1 MCVLH
6 VTSESVSF
14 SAYVARSA
22 LPVYRSHEKGD
33 TLGRGKRKPYQDYGF
48 SCVVSEREWT
58 DLSGQIEDA
67 ATFLRQYEIEL
78 QKLIATHPV
87 DDIRLDFPYSCRL
100 DERIF
105 AQFDYL
111 PPEFLKMAGSLG
123 IGIELSHY
131 PASEADGDSEQIV
144 PPDRR

>member
-1 MCVLH
+1 MCILH
-6 VTSESVSF
+6 ITSEAVSF
-14 SAYVARSA
+14 SAYLAEST

-33 TLGRGKRKPYQDYGF
+33 IRGRGKREPYQNYGF
-48 SCVVSEREWT
+48 SCIVSEREWT
-58 DLSGQIEDA
+58 DLSGQVQDA
-67 ATFLRQYEIEL
+67 ATFLRHHEIEL

-100 DERIF
+100 DEQVF

-111 PPEFLKMAGSLG
+111 PPEFLKMAGGLG

-131 PASEADGDSEQIV
+131 PPAAADGDSERIV